1 MVCQCD
7 DEDTWEDKVII
18 NNFRYKV
25 YTTFQQSDFQRFA
38 RKLGDDVIPIR
49 IALAKREY
57 FTNGSRI
64 HLITSHTERT
74 MPVQRTLS
82 TPPKN
87 VSTMKPKQLRGNR
100 QTHTET
106 NVFAP
111 ANTVTRRQ
119 NSSITRKTLGT
130 CVE

>member
-74 MPVQRTLS
+74 MPVQRT
-82 TPPKN
+82 TKRN
-87 VSTMKPKQLRGNR
+87 YAGKPTFDPSEECIDNEAKTAAR
-100 QTHTET
+100 QQADPYR
-106 NVFAP
+106 N
-111 ANTVTRRQ
+111 
-119 NSSITRKTLGT
+119 
-130 CVE
+130 